1 MSEAKSF
8 NLLQTLLP
16 RRSRST
22 GSLGFTLVELLV
34 SISILG
40 ILISMGGYVISH
52 LLYGSVIGL
61 RQKGVDDWGRIDYLL
76 ETDIREASRAASGA
90 FPGGASCT
98 GAASPVL
105 GLLTPYSSTTGIAYY
120 NSTDNGAP
128 VIRRCGPDILENGTL
143 SASSSSNNIVL
154 RDASIDAI
162 TADNNFVEYNITL
175 SGLSSLKTG
184 SARLRSRSY

>member
-1 MSEAKSF
+1 MSEAKSSRSRP
-8 NLLQTLLP
+8 TLLP

-22 GSLGFTLVELLV
+22 GSPGFTLVELLV
-34 SISILG
+34 SIAILG

-98 GAASPVL
+98 GAASPEL
-105 GLLTPYSSTTGIAYY
+105 GLVTPYSSTTGIAYY
-120 NSTDNGAP
+120 NSTDNGVP
-128 VIRRCGPDILENGTL
+128 VIRRCGPDILEDGTL
-143 SASSSSNNIVL
+143 STSSSSNNIVL
-154 RDASIDAI
+154 RDASINA
-162 TADNNFVEYNITL
+162 TTVDNNFVEYGITL
-175 SGLSSLKTG
+175 SGLSGVQTG
-184 SARLRSRSY
+184 FARLRSRSY